1 MNERDARRFVAGCNP
16 RMFNVDD
23 DEDLDVRA
31 ALDACAVVLLQPD
44 QAHWVVSELEMWRGN
59 RAMLL
64 DLVARGVRLAGGDA
78 AAAALAGVILKLVS
92 GEELRPLLQPL
103 MPALRRSAC
112 AATLAAAGLLDDDG
126 DAAPLWEDADASD
139 DPHALV
145 LSPAF
150 VDVFGVAVLRRG
162 PPARSPYPTA
172 AASFV
177 ANCRSLAEA
186 LNAPRRPPVVV
197 AGKRGAGRTAAI
209 RELAS
214 RCGAVVREFVLDE
227 ACDARALVGY
237 HEVAEDGRFS
247 WRRGPLALAVE
258 RGEWA
263 VVEDVDRA
271 SLEVL
276 ALLKPLAE
284 GFSLGAAGRALASE
298 SVRRHAG
305 FRLLG
310 TATTEEAR
318 FLGREHWVEAYCR
331 PLDRAELMAIV
342 GLPASVA
349 AAVVDAAEG
358 SARDAIKMARR
369 VRDRVNLEEGPYAPE
384 AKRLLAAVEAC
395 DVVLGRCRGD
405 AADAEATVAE
415 AFGLE
420 PDHLRM
426 RVRASSPQIT
436 STPRGV
442 QVGRVVL
449 ETTGGA
455 PDLRFAPTPH
465 AARLLSLIHI

>member
-1 MNERDARRFVAGCNP
+1 MCPRRLWTRPGLRCCGGARRRGRP
-16 RMFNVDD
+16 IR
-23 DEDLDVRA
+23 RRG
-31 ALDACAVVLLQPD
+31 VVK
-44 QAHWVVSELEMWRGN
+44 WRCEVSRG
-59 RAMLL
+59 RF
-64 DLVARGVRLAGGDA
+64 ARGA
-78 AAAALAGVILKLVS
+78 A
-92 GEELRPLLQPL
+92 
-103 MPALRRSAC
+103 RR
-112 AATLAAAGLLDDDG
+112 
-126 DAAPLWEDADASD
+126 
-139 DPHALV
+139 
-145 LSPAF
+145 
-150 VDVFGVAVLRRG
+150 RRG
-162 PPARSPYPTA
+162 
-172 AASFV
+172 
-177 ANCRSLAEA
+177 EQ
-186 LNAPRRPPVVV
+186 
-197 AGKRGAGRTAAI
+197 GAGRTAASG
-209 RELAS
+209 LAS

-405 AADAEATVAE
+405 AAEAEANVAE

-436 STPRGV
+436 STPAASRS
-442 QVGRVVL
+442 
-449 ETTGGA
+449 GA
-455 PDLRFAPTPH
+455 PCWKRPE
-465 AARLLSLIHI
+465 ARRT